1 MRVVMPESL
10 DEALAHLAKLGDHAV
25 PIAGGTDLLV
35 NWPAQ
40 RVDDRRTFIDLSRL
54 DALKSITWTDEA
66 LVLGALTTYWDVI
79 QDDRARTEFPLLLGA
94 ARQVGSVQIQTRGT
108 WAGNIIN
115 ASPAAD
121 GVPVL
126 MAYGAK
132 LTLGSTSGRNEIPLD
147 DFYLDY
153 KKMQRTPEQLVESIA
168 IPRSTYDVQFF
179 EKVGSRA
186 AQTIAKVGLAVTHST
201 AGWRVVAASVAPVI
215 KRCSAIEAL
224 LESGTTINSPAD
236 FTDAIAA
243 DVHPIDDMRS
253 TAKYRQAVLARV
265 LYFEL
270 KNRVAFVK

>member
-1 MRVVMPESL
+1 MPESL

-201 AGWRVVAASVAPVI
+201 EGWRVVAASVAPVI